1 MFKCECTSDLIL
13 VVKEELT
20 NKYEIKE
27 DGTLEVWD
35 VDSSGQI
42 IYLQCTECDHRY
54 EFDDSMLTVEN
65 RPHLVREP
73 FRRYGENEIVDVEEL
88 TITKVKE

>member
-1 MFKCECTSDLIL
+1 MFKCECASDLIL

-27 DGTLEVWD
+27 NGILELWD

-42 IYLQCTECDHRY
+42 LYLQCTECDKRY
-54 EFDDSMLTVEN
+54 EFDDSMLSVEN
-65 RPHLVREP
+65 RPYIVRESM
-73 FRRYGENEIVDVEEL
+73 RNVHKRDLVDVEEL
-88 TITKVKE
+88 KILQS